1 MRNIQQLI
9 VALIIMALAACGG
22 GGTLDSG
29 GGTGGN
35 TTPVYS
41 LSVVLTNASG
51 DASTALAQDTPL
63 TVTATLSATNGGTVS
78 NQVISFSVNDDELA
92 TFSNDAGSALT
103 NSDGVAIIEL
113 VVGNKSGAGNLTAA
127 YNAVNASTG
136 FNSAGDGDGRTD
148 VTVSSLTLLADKLQL
163 GSGGTDKV
171 ELFAIVKDDNNVLV
185 PNASVSF
192 SSSPSGALG
201 GELTIVN
208 TITGDDGVA
217 VAELKSAIDP
227 SLRQIAV
234 TANAGSISQTININ
248 VVGTAI
254 DVSAPTAMVIGSSRT
269 ISVLVRDFDGV
280 ALPNQTLTLSS
291 ALDNTF
297 SSTTLTS
304 NNVGQ
309 AEVTYTAVN
318 SGADEIS
325 ISGLGITQVTSIN
338 VSADEFEFVALSSNE
353 VNLNTVFP
361 ITLTWSK
368 DGVAQANQPVTFV
381 TTRGNVF
388 AEESTPLIQT
398 EVSKNTD
405 ASGNV
410 TVYVRST
417 SAGLATIRAESG
429 EGSELITSELVLEF
443 VADTVNS
450 MSVQA
455 SPSQLGVNEQ
465 SSIRAIV
472 LDANN
477 NPVKNKTV
485 SFVLTGAAGGT
496 INPAS
501 SITNSQGI
509 ASTVFT
515 ATSPT
520 GSNEVVV
527 TANVDGVS
535 ANTRL
540 SVGER
545 TLFFRFGTGNT
556 IEIVSQSLFKKEFS
570 VVVTDA
576 SGNPVVNQTLNISV
590 TPVTPKN
597 VAAPLA
603 DEWAYAKGT
612 WIMVPNSANFEYWAP
627 QISSVELVADD
638 PATPAVNEAVY
649 QYTLCQNE
657 DSNLNGNLDAG
668 EDFNND
674 GSLTPGNVVVV
685 QQDETTDENGIAIFN
700 LTYPADY
707 AAWTH
712 VNITVS
718 ALASGT
724 ESRSSR
730 KYQLSYPGSYVSS
743 KTAAPA
749 ANPFGKSTSCGD
761 TF

>member
-9 VALIIMALAACGG
+9 VALIIITLTACGG

-29 GGTGGN
+29 GGTGGS
-35 TTPVYS
+35 TEPVYS
-41 LSVVLTNASG
+41 LSLELTDAGS
-51 DASTALAQDTPL
+51 ASTELAQDTPL
-63 TVTATLSATNGGTVS
+63 TVTATLTATNGGVVA
-78 NQVISFSVNDDELA
+78 NQVISFSVNDDALA
-92 TFSNDAGSALT
+92 VFSNDSGSALT
-103 NSDGVAIIEL
+103 NAEGVATITL
-113 VVGNKSGAGNLTAA
+113 LVGNKSGAGNLTAT
-127 YNAVNASTG
+127 YGSTNASTG
-136 FNSAGDGDGRTD
+136 FNSAGDGDGVTD

-201 GELTIVN
+201 GEMKILNAV
-208 TITGDDGVA
+208 TGDDGVA
-217 VAELKSAIDP
+217 SAELKSAIDP
-227 SLRQIAV
+227 SLRQITV
-234 TANAGSISQTININ
+234 TANAGTISQIVTIS
-248 VVGTAI
+248 VVGTTI
-254 DVSAPTAMVIGSSRT
+254 DISAPTAMVIGSSRT
-269 ISVLVRDFDGV
+269 ISVLVKDFDGV
-280 ALPNQTLTLSS
+280 ALPNQTLSLTSS
-291 ALDNTF
+291 LGNTF
-297 SSTTLTS
+297 SATTLTS
-304 NNVGQ
+304 NSVGQ

-318 SGADEIS
+318 SGVDEIS
-325 ISGLGITQVTSIN
+325 ISGLGITQVKSIN
-338 VSADEFEFVALSSNE
+338 VSADEFQFEALSSNE

-361 ITLTWSK
+361 VTLTWSK
-368 DGVAQANQPVTFV
+368 DGVAQASQPVTFV
-381 TTRGNVF
+381 TTRGNIF
-388 AEESTPLIQT
+388 ADAATPLIQT

-405 ASGNV
+405 ANGSV
-410 TVYVRST
+410 TVYVNSS

-429 EGSELITSELVLEF
+429 AGSDLITSELVLEF
-443 VADTVNS
+443 VANTVNS
-450 MSVQA
+450 LSVQA

-501 SITNSQGI
+501 SVTNSQGI

-527 TANVDGVS
+527 TANVDGKT
-535 ANTRL
+535 ANTKL

-545 TLFFRFGTGNT
+545 TLFFRFGTGNS
-556 IEIVSQSLFKKEFS
+556 IEVVSQSLFRKEFS

-576 SGNPVVNQTLNISV
+576 SGNPVTNQVLNISV

-603 DEWAYAKGT
+603 DEWAYSKGT
-612 WIMVPNSANFEYWAP
+612 WVMFPNSTSFEYWVP
-627 QISSVELVADD
+627 QVSSIELVADD
-638 PATPAVNEAVY
+638 PATPDVNEAVY
-649 QYTLCQNE
+649 QYTYCQNE
-657 DSNLNGNLDAG
+657 DSNLNGSLDAG
-668 EDFNND
+668 EDANND
-674 GSLTPGNVVVV
+674 GALTPGNVVVV

-730 KYQLSYPGSYVSS
+730 KYKLSYPGTYVSS
-743 KTAAPA
+743 KTVSPP
-749 ANPFGKSTSCGD
+749 ANPFGSSTSCGD

>member
-51 DASTALAQDTPL
+51 DASTALAQATPL
-63 TVTATLSATNGGTVS
+63 TATATLSATNGGSVS

-103 NSDGVAIIEL
+103 NSDGVAVIEL
-113 VVGNKSGAGNLTAA
+113 IVGNKSGAGNLTAA
-127 YNAVNASTG
+127 YNSVNALTG

-148 VTVSSLTLLADKLQL
+148 VTVASLTLLADKLQL

-171 ELFAIVKDDNNVLV
+171 ELFAIVKDDSNVLV
-185 PNASVSF
+185 PNAIVSF
-192 SSSPSGALG
+192 SSSPAGALG
-201 GELTIVN
+201 GELTIIN
-208 TITGDDGVA
+208 TVTGDDGVA

-227 SLRQIAV
+227 SLRQIAI
-234 TANAGSISQTININ
+234 TASAGSINQTLNID

-254 DVSAPTAMVIGSSRT
+254 DVSAPTAMVIGSSRK
-269 ISVLVRDFDGV
+269 ISVLVRDFEGV

-291 ALDNTF
+291 ALGNTF

-304 NNVGQ
+304 NSVGQ

-318 SGADEIS
+318 SGTDEIS
-325 ISGLGITQVTSIN
+325 INGLGIIQKTSIN
-338 VSADEFEFVALSSNE
+338 ISADEFEFVALDSNE
-353 VNLNTVFP
+353 VKLNTVFP

-381 TTRGNVF
+381 TTRGNIF
-388 AEESTPLIQT
+388 ADEATPLMQT

-405 ASGNV
+405 AAGSV
-410 TVYVRST
+410 TVYVNST
-417 SAGLATIRAESG
+417 SAGLATVRAESG
-429 EGSELITSELVLEF
+429 EGSDLITSELVLEF

-527 TANVDGVS
+527 TANVDGVT

-556 IEIVSQSLFKKEFS
+556 IEIVSQSLLRKEFS

-576 SGNPVVNQTLNISV
+576 SGNPVVNQVLNISV
-590 TPVTPKN
+590 TPVTPKDA
-597 VAAPLA
+597 AAPLA
-603 DEWAYAKGT
+603 DEWAYSKGT
-612 WIMVPNSANFEYWAP
+612 WEMFPNSTNFEYWKP
-627 QISSVELVADD
+627 VLTSVQVVPDD
-638 PATPAVNEAVY
+638 PATPDVNESVFKDV
-649 QYTLCQNE
+649 LCQNE
-657 DSNLNGNLDAG
+657 DSNLNGSLDAG

-674 GSLTPGNVVVV
+674 GALTPGNVVVV
-685 QQDETTDENGIAIFN
+685 QQDETTDANGIAIFN

-707 AAWTH
+707 AAWTQ

-730 KYQLSYPGSYVSS
+730 KYRLSFPGSFVST
-743 KTAAPA
+743 KTVPPP
-749 ANPFGKSTSCGD
+749 ANPFGSSTSCGD